1 MPRYRIT
8 ISGQTQ
14 EAMADLVRRH
24 KIRVS
29 DHGVRRQAGGYVVHA
44 IADDEQIRFL
54 EANGYYVVR
63 HEDVDEEGQKRQ
75 SEVSRENRYRHRD
88 HR

>member
-8 ISGQTQ
+8 ISGQTP
-14 EAMADLVRRH
+14 EAMADLVQRH
-24 KIRVS
+24 KIRVF
-29 DHGVRRQAGGYVVHA
+29 DHGVRRQAGGYVVQA

-54 EANGYYVVR
+54 EANGYHIAR

-75 SEVSRENRYRHRD
+75 SEVSRENRYQQRD
-88 HR
+88 PR